1 MRERH
6 GPGSRL
12 PRLTTPVTL
21 SIIIPVF
28 NEAETVVEGLNAVR
42 GVEIPGVDL
51 EVVIVESNSSD
62 GSREL
67 VQAFESD
74 PRVRVVLQDRALG
87 KGNAV
92 REGLHHVTGDVIIIQ
107 DADLEYSVDDYPR
120 LVEPILVGESDFVLG
135 SRHEPGK
142 PIRVM
147 DGAARTSKVLNVAH
161 WVFTGMFDIVY
172 GVRLRDPFTMYKV
185 FRSEC
190 LEGVRLT
197 ANRFDFDWELVGK
210 LVRLGYVPVE
220 VPVSY
225 AARSFAHGKKIR
237 LLRDPPTWV
246 AACVRFRFARLGD
259 RSARSK
265 RSKHQSNTDTSA
277 GRSGASQSSDQTV
290 SKTFR

>member
-6 GPGSRL
+6 GRGSRL
-12 PRLTTPVTL
+12 PRLTAPVTL

-28 NEAETVVEGLNAVR
+28 NEAETVVEGVHAVL
-42 GVEIPGVDL
+42 GVDIPGVDL

-67 VQAFESD
+67 VQGFESD
-74 PRVRVVLQDRALG
+74 PRVRVVFQDRALG

-92 REGLHHVTGDVIIIQ
+92 REGLRHVTGNVIIIQ

-120 LVEPILVGESDFVLG
+120 LVEPILSGDSDFVLG
-135 SRHEPGK
+135 CRHEPGN

-161 WVFTGMFDIVY
+161 WVFTGMFDVVY

-225 AARSFAHGKKIR
+225 AARSFAHGKKVR
-237 LLRDPPTWV
+237 LFRDPPTWI
-246 AACVRFRFARLGD
+246 AACVRFRFARLDD
-259 RSARSK
+259 RSTHSNRRK
-265 RSKHQSNTDTSA
+265 RLSNTDTSA
-277 GRSGASQSSDQTV
+277 GWSGGSQSSDQTV
-290 SKTFR
+290 GKTLQ